1 MHHPDMRAVGAGE
14 ARTLQYPSARIDRMD
29 DHDDESKL
37 SELVPRVAV
46 CLRPD
51 PIASTKVLA

>member
-1 MHHPDMRAVGAGE
+1 
-14 ARTLQYPSARIDRMD
+14 MD